1 MDLGNAFVKPF
12 IYGNHPFG
20 KFLQGSV
27 DQAVGHLAVEG
38 IGHRTGD
45 GGKGV
50 SIAASG
56 RLLFLHLSK
65 VSYICLCNKELTN
78 TEDKEYWI

>member
-12 IYGNHPFG
+12 IYGNLPFG
-20 KFLQGSV
+20 KFLQGIV

-38 IGHRTGD
+38 IGHRPGD

-50 SIAASG
+50 SIAAQG
-56 RLLFLHLSK
+56 NGKADAVHIVFLSWDESQAL
-65 VSYICLCNKELTN
+65 N
-78 TEDKEYWI
+78 WWP